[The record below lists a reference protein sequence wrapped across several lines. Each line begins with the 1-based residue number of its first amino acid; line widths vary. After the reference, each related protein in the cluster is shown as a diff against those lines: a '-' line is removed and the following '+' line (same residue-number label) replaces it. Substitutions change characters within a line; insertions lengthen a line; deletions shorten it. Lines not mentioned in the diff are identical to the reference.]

1 MAVSKSSNG
10 IAGGHTG
17 EGDEPISGG
26 RGRQETKS
34 TRAALKASTAFTSAS
49 SQAGAAPT
57 AGAASAASAGPTS
70 GTSST
75 QSSRI
80 ASRPAR
86 AVGAEMRS
94 ASEEEGRTAP
104 LGYTDRKYSFN
115 ALLAAGFLGYVLGR
129 LISR

>member
-34 TRAALKASTAFTSAS
+34 TRAALKASTAFTSAT
-49 SQAGAAPT
+49 SQAPT

-70 GTSST
+70 GASST

-86 AVGAEMRS
+86 AVGTEMRS
-94 ASEEEGRTAP
+94 GSGEEGRTAP
-104 LGYTDRKYSFN
+104 LGSTDRKYSFN